1 MRFFKKILGCH
12 GILTLLLFCLSSTV
26 WAADPVDYGEL
37 ELDTSYDFVT
47 YQTVRGRYT
56 AEADGVLTVT
66 CSSSEFPT
74 PYSDEDYSE
83 KIDFT
88 LLYATGDVYYVY
100 YYLDV
105 TEGQTIYFQKSFCM
119 SSSSFTLSFAQEQT
133 LTLKGVSPTEGSMIV
148 CTETTQISFNFNMP
162 VSISNAEVQVGE
174 TTVELTPTINTSN
187 VFFNI
192 TDDFYALLSDGTLN
206 DGDEFTIRINGLHSS
221 SNSELIYGEDGICE
235 ASFVSGPKPVALVS
249 TENIEGNTF
258 RSYWSAG
265 DETGILKL
273 TFDGEIA
280 ENENTSATLRY
291 GDTSS
296 ETSSMY
302 TETLALTFSGNQII
316 IDLTDKERTPQTM
329 LGSNTIYETILLK
342 VASVYGANGYP
353 AYSEGSGTVG
363 SYSYTMD
370 YGLTAVNISTEFTPA
385 SGSSLSDVE
394 EIELWTTD
402 YENIYFDAILFTY
415 ENEAGE
421 VVSLVSTDY
430 TATADEDIEG
440 AYIILIAVPEEI
452 REMSNVEVTLQ
463 NLIVADGND
472 YTYAFTA
479 KYNGLVIKK
488 ATYKEDDESASVS
501 LPGNTIDQFAAGST
515 VKIVT
520 NMDDEIGYMRF
531 FLHDFESSE
540 SEISTL
546 LTSGEVEYDET
557 NGFHFEVEEIIKFYT
572 GHTYELEVVAYASEE
587 DYTNSGTSL
596 GSDEVPI
603 YGSSEEYEYS
613 STTLESIEPEDYI
626 IASPDEFQI
635 VLTYSGLVIL
645 YEDLTCLVAGEQT
658 YPFAFEGFEID
669 EDGMA
674 YKWTLSLDA
683 ETAAAIEDSLV
694 TVNVYA
700 IDQNFLVVQ
709 GNKGIEEDSY
719 LSFDLTLAYNL
730 SDEEDEGDSSEEGD
744 EETGIVSVSNYEAL
758 TENTPV
764 YTLNGICISKTSSTS
779 TRRSLASGIYI
790 VGGRKVV
797 VK

>member
-1 MRFFKKILGCH
+1 MRFLKEISGRY
-12 GILTLLLFCLSSTV
+12 GILILLFSCLSSV
-26 WAADPVDYGEL
+26 AWAADPIDYGEL

-56 AEADGVLTVT
+56 AQADGVLTVT

-83 KIDFT
+83 KINFT
-88 LLYATGDVYYVY
+88 LLYGTDDVYYVY

-105 TEGQTIYFQKSFCM
+105 TEGQTIYLQKSFCM
-119 SSSSFTLSFAQEQT
+119 SSSSFSLSFAQEQT
-133 LTLKGVSPTEGSMIV
+133 LTLKGVTPAEGSKVV

-162 VSISNAEVQVGE
+162 VSLSNAEVQVGE
-174 TTVELTPTINTSN
+174 TIVELTPTINTSN

-192 TDDFYALLSDGTLN
+192 TNDFYALLSDGTLS
-206 DGDEFTIRINGLHSS
+206 DGDEFTIRLNGLHSS
-221 SNSELIYGEDGICE
+221 SNSELIYGEDGVCE
-235 ASFVSGPKPVALVS
+235 ASFVSGPKPIALVS

-258 RSYWSAG
+258 RSYWTPG
-265 DETGILKL
+265 DENGILKL
-273 TFDGEIA
+273 TFDGEIT
-280 ENENTSATLRY
+280 ENENTTASLRY
-291 GDTSS
+291 GDVSS
-296 ETSSMY
+296 ETSSFYM
-302 TETLALTFSGNQII
+302 ESLPMTFSGNQII
-316 IDLTDKERTPQTM
+316 IDLTDEERTPQTM

-342 VASVYGANGYP
+342 IANVYGANGYP
-353 AYSEGSGTVG
+353 AYSEGSGTIG
-363 SYSYTMD
+363 SYTYTMD

-385 SGSSLSDVE
+385 SGSSLSGVE

-402 YENIYFDAILFTY
+402 YENIYFDAVLFTY
-415 ENEAGE
+415 ENAEGE
-421 VVSLVSTDY
+421 EVSLISTDY

-440 AYIILIAVPEEI
+440 AYLILIAVPEEI

-488 ATYKEDDESASVS
+488 ATYKEDEESASVS

-520 NMDDEIGYMRF
+520 NKDDEIGYMRF
-531 FLHDFESSE
+531 LLHDFESSD
-540 SEISTL
+540 SETSTL
-546 LTSGEVEYDET
+546 LSSGKVEYDET
-557 NGFHFEVEEIIKFYT
+557 NGFHFEVEETVKFYI

-587 DYTNSGTSL
+587 DYTSSGASL

-603 YGSSEEYEYS
+603 FGSSEEFVYS
-613 STTLESIEPEDYI
+613 STALESIEPQDYT
-626 IASPDEFQI
+626 IASADDFQI
-635 VLTYSGLVIL
+635 TLTYSGLVIV
-645 YEDLTCLVAGEQT
+645 ENVSCLIAGEQT
-658 YPFAFEGFEID
+658 YPFTLEGFEID
-669 EDGMA
+669 EDGMS

-683 ETAAAIEDSLV
+683 TTAAAIEESLV

-700 IDQNFLVVQ
+700 IDQDFYVIQ
-709 GNKGIEEDSY
+709 GNKGVEYESY

-730 SDEEDEGDSSEEGD
+730 SDKDDGEGDSSEGGG
-744 EETGIVSVSNYEAL
+744 EETAIASVSNDNAL
-758 TENTPV
+758 QENNPI
-764 YTLNGICISKTSSTS
+764 YTLNGICISKTCSAATL
-779 TRRSLASGIYI
+779 RSLSSGVYI
-790 VGGRKVV
+790 VGGKKVV